1 MMWYRIL
8 LLIVLFCNG
17 IFSANA
23 NIAIANTN
31 DTHFTAIEVKAYYT
45 PPVASFTPYIYC
57 GYDENEEDDDSFEL
71 GKKSSTNSLTTTAP
85 YHLFATYYWL
95 NQPAH
100 NRATN
105 TYTVSPLKLF
115 VLYRS
120 FLI

>member
-1 MMWYRIL
+1 MLYRFL

-17 IFSANA
+17 VCSANA
-23 NIAIANTN
+23 NTAMANTK
-31 DTHFTAIEVKAYYT
+31 DTHFTASEVKAYYT
-45 PPVASFTPYIYC
+45 PPAASFAAYIYC

-71 GKKSSTNSLTTTAP
+71 GKKSSPNSLLATAP

-100 NRATN
+100 NRAIN
-105 TYTVSPLKLF
+105 THTVAALKLF